1 MGIAPGSHR
10 AGMIGM
16 VSQRQSRDVGRA
28 GPAPPSQEKGSS
40 PTADELPRDRG
51 AADRLVPDDGK
62 AASMVR
68 CSEDAS
74 FSLHDLPQTPPAMGF
89 GQVTGIGEEG
99 QGEVATGYSTD
110 KMNG

>member
-1 MGIAPGSHR
+1 
-10 AGMIGM
+10 
-16 VSQRQSRDVGRA
+16 
-28 GPAPPSQEKGSS
+28 
-40 PTADELPRDRG
+40 
-51 AADRLVPDDGK
+51 
-62 AASMVR
+62 MVR